1 MTNNIGHFVIAHSS
15 HDAEPGEHGTFDSP
29 LTSAAQKAVRRVLRA
44 AGGGKELI
52 TGEGWEVRD
61 DGSVILIRDSGGSPG
76 ARGLSQRVSGPGTG
90 SRLHWS
96 HRDHEDVAGH
106 RRSWGGG
113 HE

>member
-61 DGSVILIRDSGGSPG
+61 DGSVILIRDSGGVTRCP
-76 ARGLSQRVSGPGTG
+76 RTLSTSLG
-90 SRLHWS
+90 SW
-96 HRDHEDVAGH
+96 HRFTSSLVAS
-106 RRSWGGG
+106 RS
-113 HE
+113 